1 MGSSAE
7 CRSPVQLKV
16 VVGLI
21 EDAAGNFL
29 IAQRRA
35 GTHMAGLWE
44 FPGGKRLED
53 ESAFAALRRELH
65 EELGLEVCAAE
76 RFIVVEHAYAD
87 RFVSLDTWLVTDF
100 SGQPR
105 PEEGQALRWVA
116 PEALLAA
123 GLLEADKP
131 IVEALLARD
140 RSGG

>member
-1 MGSSAE
+1 V
-7 CRSPVQLKV
+7 RLKV

-44 FPGGKRLED
+44 FPGGKRHDD
-53 ESAFAALRRELH
+53 ESAFAALQRELR
-65 EELGLEVCAAE
+65 EELALEVAAAR
-76 RFIVVEHAYAD
+76 RFIVVEHEYAD
-87 RFVSLDTWLVTDF
+87 RHVSLDTWLVTDF

-116 PEALLAA
+116 PEALLEA
-123 GLLEADKP
+123 GLLAADRP
-131 IVEALLARD
+131 IVDALQARA
-140 RSGG
+140 RSNG

>member
-1 MGSSAE
+1 V
-7 CRSPVQLKV
+7 RLKV

-44 FPGGKRLED
+44 FPGGKRHDD
-53 ESAFAALRRELH
+53 ESAFAALQRELR
-65 EELGLEVCAAE
+65 EELGLEVAAAR
-76 RFIVVEHAYAD
+76 RFIIVEHEYAD
-87 RFVSLDTWLVTDF
+87 RHVSLDTWLVTDF

-116 PEALLAA
+116 PEALLEA
-123 GLLEADKP
+123 GLLAADRP
-131 IVEALLARD
+131 IVDALLARV
-140 RSGG
+140 RGNG

>member
-1 MGSSAE
+1 V
-7 CRSPVQLKV
+7 RLKV

-44 FPGGKRLED
+44 FPGGKRHDD
-53 ESAFAALRRELH
+53 ESAFAALQRELR
-65 EELGLEVCAAE
+65 EELALEVAAAR
-76 RFIVVEHAYAD
+76 RFIVVEHEYAD
-87 RFVSLDTWLVTDF
+87 RHVSLDTWLVTDF

-116 PEALLAA
+116 PEALLEA
-123 GLLEADKP
+123 GLLAADKP
-131 IVEALLARD
+131 IVDALLARA
-140 RSGG
+140 RGNG